1 MEGGLSLSNN
11 KYSNTFEQ
19 IEESLSD
26 SSDSIKL
33 SDDNLVNQSNIDDEI
48 FQYKQRDKLY
58 TKLLQEYLNSY
69 KSKMQCKQKMK
80 TIFFYITIGAFILI
94 IGLFLFVLGKASWEG
109 LSSNADI
116 VTVLGSVA
124 GVLSALIAI
133 PKIIA
138 VHLFPT
144 DEETSH
150 VLMIRNMQKNDSRI
164 RDVKSKKSNS
174 K

>member
-1 MEGGLSLSNN
+1 MSNN

-19 IEESLSD
+19 IEENLSG

-33 SDDNLVNQSNIDDEI
+33 SDDNLVNQSNIDGEI
-48 FQYKQRDKLY
+48 FQYRQRDGLY
-58 TKLLQEYLNSY
+58 TELLQEYLNSY

-80 TIFFYITIGAFILI
+80 TIFFYITIGAFIFI
-94 IGLFLFVLGKASWEG
+94 IGLFIFVLVKASLEG

-133 PKIIA
+133 PRIIA

-144 DEETSH
+144 DEETNH
-150 VLMIRNMQKNDSRI
+150 VLMIKNMQQNDSRI
-164 RDVKSKKSNS
+164 RDIKSKKSNS